1 MVYGMAKNKCNIY
14 QLVYDT
20 RIFVLKTVKVRTNE
34 VVVGLIN
41 NKQLYLLFQAIK
53 VNVLIPSSKV
63 RYQKQPIVIR

>member
-1 MVYGMAKNKCNIY
+1 M
-14 QLVYDT
+14 
-20 RIFVLKTVKVRTNE
+20 VRTNE